1 MRWIDW
7 QTATPHLAGLLFVVS
22 LALTPIETRAQTG
35 ADPAEWRFYG
45 GDPGHT
51 KYTPLDQITA
61 DNVDQL
67 RIAWAWTSVDE
78 RLRAENPVIRD
89 GQRFRT
95 YAYEVT
101 PLVVDGVLYT
111 TTNLGQVAAIDPT
124 TGETIWS
131 YDPGLYLDGRP
142 SVHGFL
148 IRGLAYWTDG
158 EEARLLY
165 AGGRTWLVSV
175 DAKTG

>member
-1 MRWIDW
+1 M
-7 QTATPHLAGLLFVVS
+7 S
-22 LALTPIETRAQTG
+22 
-35 ADPAEWRFYG
+35 
-45 GDPGHT
+45 
-51 KYTPLDQITA
+51 
-61 DNVDQL
+61 NVDQL
-67 RIAWAWTSVDE
+67 RIAWTWTSVDE
-78 RLRAENPVIRD
+78 KLRAENPVIRD
-89 GQRFRT
+89 GRRFRT

-148 IRGLAYWTDG
+148 TRGLAYWSDG
-158 EEARLLY
+158 ENARLLY
-165 AGGRTWLVSV
+165 AGGRTWLVSI
-175 DAKTG
+175 DAKTGKPVHRARAERSGST

>member
-1 MRWIDW
+1 MSSSAIRC
-7 QTATPHLAGLLFVVS
+7 LAGMVFVIG
-22 LALTPIETRAQTG
+22 AAPAPAEARAQTG

-51 KYTPLDQITA
+51 KYTPLDQITE

-67 RIAWAWTSVDE
+67 RIAWTWTSVDE
-78 RLRAENPVIRD
+78 KLRAENPVI
-89 GQRFRT
+89 GGGGRFRT

-111 TTNLGQVAAIDPT
+111 TTNLGQIAAIDPA

-142 SVHGFL
+142 AVHGFL
-148 IRGLAYWTDG
+148 TRGLAW
-158 EEARLLY
+158 
-165 AGGRTWLVSV
+165 
-175 DAKTG
+175 